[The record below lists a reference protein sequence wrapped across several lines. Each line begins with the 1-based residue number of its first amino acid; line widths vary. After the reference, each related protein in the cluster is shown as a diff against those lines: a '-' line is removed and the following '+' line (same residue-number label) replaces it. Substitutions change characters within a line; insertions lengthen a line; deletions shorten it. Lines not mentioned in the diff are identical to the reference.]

1 MKRKLTA
8 IFSAD
13 VVGYSRLMGVSGS
26 AYEQIEDKVPYS
38 FEYLGEQ
45 KVRNIDPRFS
55 FESFNTRL
63 PYKEHADK
71 ERYVS
76 GLRKAGLK

>member
-13 VVGYSRLMGVSGS
+13 VVGYSRLRSAPGS
-26 AYEQIEDKVPYS
+26 AYEQIEDKVPYT

-55 FESFNTRL
+55 LESYKMSL
-63 PYKEHADK
+63 PHKEHADK

-76 GLRKAGLK
+76 ALHKAGLK